1 MARPHPDK
9 MTFLEHL
16 EELRQRLVRACV
28 YLALG
33 FAACWGFRE
42 QIFHFMVQPM
52 RKAGFTE
59 QVHLHRAG
67 RGADALHED
76 GLLRGHLPG
85 RARASSGRSGA
96 SSRPGLYKNEKKW
109 AVPFIGMGT
118 LFFAGG
124 ALFGHYFLF
133 PLTFQFLYTFGG
145 PDMQF
150 MPQIGEYWSF
160 YSWFLLGLGLVFQIP
175 VVIFVLVA
183 ARPRDRR
190 ASCCGCGSSRSLGS
204 FVVVGGHHADPRR
217 GHPDGARR
225 ADDRPLPARGARGLA
240 LREEAR
246 ARRPRV
252 QAGIRPSAV
261 TSAAPVTR
269 VRQSATVAPTTAFS
283 RRAWPAFS
291 STT

>member
-42 QIFHFMVQPM
+42 QIFAFMVQPM
-52 RKAGFTE
+52 RQAGFKDKFIFTGPAE
-59 QVHLHRAG
+59 
-67 RGADALHED
+67 ALMLYMKMAFFVGIFLAAPAMLWEIW
-76 GLLRGHLPG
+76 GFI
-85 RARASSGRSGA
+85 S
-96 SSRPGLYKNEKKW
+96 PGLYKNEKKW

-118 LFFAGG
+118 FFFAGG

-150 MPQIGEYWSF
+150 MPRIGEYWSF

-175 VVIFVLVA
+175 VVIFVL
-183 ARPRDRR
+183 ARLGLVTAPFLLRMWKW
-190 ASCCGCGSSRSLGS
+190 AVLGS
-204 FVVVGGHHADPRR
+204 FVVSAIITPT
-217 GHPDGARR
+217 PD
-225 ADDRPLPARGARGLA
+225 
-240 LREEAR
+240 
-246 ARRPRV
+246 
-252 QAGIRPSAV
+252 AV
-261 TSAAPVTR
+261 TQTALAGPMIGLYLLGVL
-269 VRQSATVAPTTAFS
+269 VAWVFGKK
-283 RRAWPAFS
+283 RR
-291 STT
+291 TDE